1 VLGLVIALDL
11 VPFDH
16 EQEHEH
22 DYEGKMIQIFP
33 SPVA

>member
-1 VLGLVIALDL
+1 VIVLDP

-16 EQEHEH
+16 EQEPER